1 MMPALLRHG
10 LIAGLAVFSAGCV
23 VPPVASGGDLLG
35 QWQVDFDKQ
44 TIVLVQMGEQPTL
57 GYSIKLEPPVLRSA
71 DGISL
76 TVRQQSP
83 APGMLT
89 GMALTS
95 PCTYALLNAADV
107 STVQV
112 RDAESQQVLHTWQR

>member
-1 MMPALLRHG
+1 MFDQQAWSAHLRE
-10 LIAGLAVFSAGCV
+10 AGEQNAA
-23 VPPVASGGDLLG
+23 LG